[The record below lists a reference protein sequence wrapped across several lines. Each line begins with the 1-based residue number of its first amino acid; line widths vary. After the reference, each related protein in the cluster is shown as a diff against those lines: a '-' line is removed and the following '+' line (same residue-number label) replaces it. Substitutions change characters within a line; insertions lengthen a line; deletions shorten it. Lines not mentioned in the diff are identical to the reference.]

1 MNFKKTLGLFKT
13 ALPALGARLTRR
25 QFVKALAASLGV
37 LLLPWRR
44 SPFRS
49 EARAEKGSL
58 DCLSL
63 ITIRPGRPH
72 LVRAGSVTTF
82 VVAVTNDT
90 QSSRTVSLVAQS
102 QTPGWTVDLS
112 RADRLFQATGTAAA
126 SMQVTV
132 AAGGIEYLVVS
143 LRPYAGMAEGSEGS
157 AVVRAYIQQ
166 QPVDD
171 VLVRGKVTSRPNV
184 YLFAIDGLNRKYLAL
199 SRKGEEDPNHRN
211 PLMPNLL
218 RFCQDAAVL
227 SKARSH
233 LPSYTDPNHVSYLTG
248 SWPGTSGVYAV
259 KEFYCGRDADGN
271 PVKMAPSRDILRW
284 GPSGER
290 VVSIFDLAKDPA
302 MGGDPDAC
310 NALITGKPWL
320 WGYFREESNV
330 VDILASGSRFP
341 FYVDPPPSYVMGDPP
356 SDSNAATDRD
366 GINVTPPEQFHAL
379 HDPFW
384 GTLGERPSDHP
395 DDRWI
400 VESALKIIAAEDPQ
414 VFYVV
419 AACVD
424 IVGHHV
430 GAADKPGLWQPGQ
443 SPDALWDDLNAY
455 TYRANR
461 EPMLDAVYEADTCFG
476 IFVNALKAR
485 QTYSNSILAC
495 ISDHGMRTYFDQPL
509 NYYSII
515 TGAGIPQ
522 DAIELAACRGELI
535 HIFVK
540 DPSYVAPVQQ
550 ALRNYTVYH
559 PVWQKEVH
567 PFVVLNQEEMATG
580 VDAVVGRVAAS
591 KGPKRSELYSEW
603 YIDHPV
609 EDNSKPRWPDLLVFL
624 AGGYQGVS
632 NLGEAPPVG
641 GHGGVGPVQDIM
653 YLIRGPGIRK
663 GVYSANPAF
672 PVDLLPT
679 LCRLLDWQVPA
690 NADGR
695 VLGEIL
701 AR

>member
-1 MNFKKTLGLFKT
+1 MNFKRGLAFFKT
-13 ALPALGARLTRR
+13 ALPAMGALINRR
-25 QFVKALAASLGV
+25 QFVKTLVASLGV
-37 LLLPWRR
+37 LLFPWKKG
-44 SPFRS
+44 PLGS
-49 EARAEKGSL
+49 EAGAEKGSV

-82 VVAVTNDT
+82 VAAVTNDT
-90 QSSRTVSLVAQS
+90 QSSRTVSLVTQS
-102 QTPGWTVDLS
+102 QTPGWTVDLTP
-112 RADRLFQATGTAAA
+112 ADRLFQATGAPAT

-132 AAGGIEYLVVS
+132 PAGGIEYVVVS
-143 LRPYAGMAEGSEGS
+143 LRPYAGMVEGMEGS

-166 QPVDD
+166 QVVDD
-171 VLVRGKVTSRPNV
+171 LLLRGKITSRPNV
-184 YLFAIDGLNRKYLAL
+184 YLVAIDGLNRKYLTL
-199 SRKGEEDPNHRN
+199 DRKGEEDPNHRN

-218 RFCQDAAVL
+218 RFCQDGAVL

-233 LPSYTDPNHVSYLTG
+233 LPSYTDPNHVSFLTG
-248 SWPGTSGVYAV
+248 SWPGTSGVFAV
-259 KEFYCGRDADGN
+259 KEFYCGRDENGN
-271 PVKMAPSRDILRW
+271 SVTMAPCREILRW

-290 VVSIFDLAKDPA
+290 VLSIFDLAKDPT

-320 WGYFREESNV
+320 WEYFQEEAKT

-356 SDSNAATDRD
+356 SDSNASTDRD
-366 GINVTPPEQFHAL
+366 GVNVSPPEQFHAL

-384 GTLGERPSDHP
+384 GTLGERPLDHP

-400 VESALKIIAAEDPQ
+400 VESALRIIAAEDPQ
-414 VFYVV
+414 VFYIV

-430 GAADKPGLWQPGQ
+430 GAADKPGLWQPGH
-443 SPDALWDDLNAY
+443 SPDVLWDDLNAY

-461 EPMLDAVYEADTCFG
+461 EAMLDTVYEADSCFG
-476 IFVNALKAR
+476 VFVNALKAR
-485 QTYSNSILAC
+485 GTYSNSILAC
-495 ISDHGMRTYFDQPL
+495 LSDHGMRVYFDEPL
-509 NYYSII
+509 NYYRII
-515 TGAGIPQ
+515 TDAGIPPE
-522 DAIELAACRGELI
+522 ALEMAVCRGELLMI
-535 HIFVK
+535 YVS

-550 ALRNYTVYH
+550 ALRDYTLYH

-567 PFVVLNQEEMATG
+567 PFVVLNQQEMATG

-609 EDNSKPRWPDLLVFL
+609 QDNSKPRWPDLMGFL
-624 AGGYQGVS
+624 CVGYQGVS

-641 GHGGVGPVQDIM
+641 GHGGVGPVQDIV

-663 GVYSANPAF
+663 GVYSTNPAF

-679 LCRLLDWQVPA
+679 LCRLLGWRVPA

-701 AR
+701 AT

>member
-1 MNFKKTLGLFKT
+1 MNFKKSLAFFKT
-13 ALPALGARLTRR
+13 ALPTMGALISRR
-25 QFVKALAASLGV
+25 QFVKTLVASLGI
-37 LLLPWRR
+37 LLFPWKKG
-44 SPFRS
+44 PFGS
-49 EARAEKGSL
+49 EASAEKGSV

-63 ITIRPGRPH
+63 ITIQPGRPH

-82 VVAVTNDT
+82 VAAVTNDT
-90 QSSRTVSLVAQS
+90 QSSRTVSLVTQS
-102 QTPGWTVDLS
+102 QTPGWTVDLTP
-112 RADRLFQATGTAAA
+112 ADRLFQATGTPAT

-132 AAGGIEYLVVS
+132 PAGGIQYVVVS
-143 LRPYAGMAEGSEGS
+143 LRPYAGMAEGMEGS

-166 QPVDD
+166 QAVDD
-171 VLVRGKVTSRPNV
+171 LVVRGKITSRPNV
-184 YLFAIDGLNRKYLAL
+184 YLVAIDGLNRKYLQL
-199 SRKGEEDPNHRN
+199 DRKGEEDPNHRN

-218 RFCQDAAVL
+218 RFCRDAAVL

-233 LPSYTDPNHVSYLTG
+233 LPSYTDPNHVSFLTG
-248 SWPGTSGVYAV
+248 SWPGTSGVFAV
-259 KEFYCGRDADGN
+259 KEFYCGQDAYGN
-271 PVKMAPSRDILRW
+271 AITMGPSRAILRW

-290 VVSIFDLAKDPA
+290 VLSIFDLAKDPA

-320 WGYFREESNV
+320 WGYFQEETKT

-356 SDSNAATDRD
+356 SDSNASTDRD
-366 GINVTPPEQFHAL
+366 GVNVSPPEQFHAL

-414 VFYVV
+414 VFYIV

-443 SPDALWDDLNAY
+443 SPDVLWEDLNAY

-461 EPMLDAVYEADTCFG
+461 EAMLDTVYEADVCFG
-476 IFVNALKAR
+476 VFVNALKVR
-485 QTYSNSILAC
+485 GTYNNSVLAC
-495 ISDHGMRTYFDQPL
+495 LSDHGMRVYSDQPL
-509 NYYSII
+509 NYFGIL
-515 TGAGIPQ
+515 TQAGIPRE
-522 DAIELAACRGELI
+522 AVEMASCRGEVLLLY
-535 HIFVK
+535 VS

-559 PVWQKEVH
+559 PVLQKEVH
-567 PFVVLNQEEMATG
+567 PFVVLNQQEMATG

-591 KGPKRSELYSEW
+591 KGAKRSELYSEW

-609 EDNSKPRWPDLLVFL
+609 EDNSKPRWPDLMGFL
-624 AGGYQGVS
+624 CAGYQGVS

-641 GHGGVGPVQDIM
+641 GHGGIGPVQDIV

-663 GVYSANPAF
+663 GVYTANPAF

-679 LCRLLDWQVPA
+679 LCRLLGWQAPA

-701 AR
+701 AT

>member
-1 MNFKKTLGLFKT
+1 MGFKKGLALLKT
-13 ALPALGARLTRR
+13 ALPAVGALVTRR

-44 SPFRS
+44 SPLGS
-49 EARAEKGSL
+49 EARADKQDIE
-58 DCLSL
+58 CLSL

-90 QSSRTVSLVAQS
+90 QSSRTVSLIAQS

-112 RADRLFQATGTAAA
+112 RADRLFQPTGTAAT

-132 AAGGIEYLVVS
+132 AAGGIQYVVVS
-143 LRPYAGMAEGSEGS
+143 LRPYAGMAEGMEGS

-184 YLFAIDGLNRKYLAL
+184 YLVAIDGLNRKYLTL
-199 SRKGEEDPNHRN
+199 NRKGEEDPSYRN

-227 SKARSH
+227 GKAKCH

-259 KEFYCGRDADGN
+259 KEFYCGRDGNGN
-271 PVKMAPSRDILRW
+271 PVKMGPSRDILRW

-290 VVSIFDLAKDPA
+290 VLSVFDIAKDPA
-302 MGGDPDAC
+302 MGGDPDVC

-320 WGYFREESNV
+320 WGYFYEGSNT
-330 VDILASGSRFP
+330 VDILSSGSRFP
-341 FYVDPPPSYVMGDPP
+341 FYVDPPPRYVMGDPP
-356 SDSNAATDRD
+356 SDSNASTDRD
-366 GINVTPPEQFHAL
+366 GINVTPPDQFHAV

-414 VFYVV
+414 VFYIV

-443 SPDALWDDLNAY
+443 NANILWDDLNAY

-461 EPMLDAVYEADTCFG
+461 EAMLDAVYEADTCFG
-476 IFVNALKAR
+476 IFVNALKTR
-485 QTYSNSILAC
+485 GTYSHSILAC
-495 ISDHGMRTYFDQPL
+495 LSDHGMRVYFDQPL
-509 NYYSII
+509 NHYRII
-515 TGAGIPQ
+515 TDAGIPQ

-535 HIFVK
+535 HIFLS

-550 ALRNYTVYH
+550 ALRDYRVYH
-559 PVWQKEVH
+559 PVWQKEVQ
-567 PFVVLNQEEMATG
+567 PFVVLNQQEMATG

-591 KGPKRSELYSEW
+591 NGPKRSELYSEW

-609 EDNSKPRWPDLLVFL
+609 EDHSKPRWPDLLVFL
-624 AGGYQGVS
+624 SGGFQGVS
-632 NLGEAPPVG
+632 NLGENPPVG
-641 GHGGVGPVQDIM
+641 GHGGVGPVQDIL
-653 YLIRGPGIRK
+653 YLVRGPGIRK
-663 GVYSANPAF
+663 GVYKTNPAF

-679 LCRLLDWQVPA
+679 LCRILGWRVPA